1 MIKLTILG
9 SGAATPTLKRGVTAQ
24 YLNFNERR
32 ILIDCGEG
40 TQLQVRRY
48 GVKFQRIQYI
58 FISHLHG
65 DHYLG
70 LVGLLSSMNLLGRVN
85 AMHIFAA
92 PELELILKQ
101 QFELTYVKLN
111 FELIFHHLTA
121 KTTTLVLEDKVM
133 TVKAIPLKHRI
144 SCYGFLF
151 EEKIKERGVDPEA
164 IKEFDLTIP
173 EILALK
179 AGKDV
184 MRGEITMPNEDA
196 TFDPPKPK
204 SYAFCTDTKY
214 LTRLVDEIQGVDYLY
229 HEATFLEKEKDRAKA
244 TFHTT
249 ALQAATLAK
258 AAQVGHLLLGHFSA
272 RYRNTDEL
280 LSEAQ
285 SVFPNTTCVYDGQEF
300 YLAKNN

>member
-1 MIKLTILG
+1 MKLTILG